1 VGLARDQT
9 REELTDRICELFPK
23 LAEVEPWEWA
33 ETDEDEPV
41 VMIENHATFTGL
53 DGGAVD
59 LTAPIPN
66 TPQIG
71 VWRIEPDGRN
81 ELKGL
86 IDDPIVTAAADQG
99 PRN

>member
-1 VGLARDQT
+1 MTRD
-9 REELTDRICELFPK
+9 ELTKRVLELFPK

-33 ETDEDEPV
+33 ETEDDEPV
-41 VMIENHATFTGL
+41 VMVENHATFTGL

-59 LTAPIPN
+59 LTSPIPN
-66 TPQIG
+66 TARIG
-71 VWRIEPDGRN
+71 VWRVEPTGHW

-86 IDDPIVTAAADQG
+86 MDDPIAAAAADQA